1 MRIYLFLLLS
11 ISSFRGQKVSG
22 NEIFLEEGLSAP
34 RTDRVCREEGGWP
47 LVLVRPPYAG
57 IAAIALGKWRLR
69 EEPGGAQVEHG
80 PALAAGL
87 MPQVC
92 DALRQTPYTWASG
105 LTVGRG
111 RAGRAAAP
119 G

>member
-1 MRIYLFLLLS
+1 MGI
-11 ISSFRGQKVSG
+11 
-22 NEIFLEEGLSAP
+22 EEVG
-34 RTDRVCREEGGWP
+34 CP
-47 LVLVRPPYAG
+47 LVLLRPPYAG
-57 IAAIALGKWRLR
+57 IAAIALGKWQLR

-92 DALRQTPYTWASG
+92 DALRQTPCTWASG

-111 RAGRAAAP
+111 RAGRVAAP

>member
-1 MRIYLFLLLS
+1 MDAMMKGMVGEKGIVPERSEWFR
-11 ISSFRGQKVSG
+11 SSGIIGTVKDRLC
-22 NEIFLEEGLSAP
+22 IEEVG
-34 RTDRVCREEGGWP
+34 CP
-47 LVLVRPPYAG
+47 LVLLRPPYAG
-57 IAAIALGKWRLR
+57 IAAIALGKWQLR

-92 DALRQTPYTWASG
+92 DALRQTPCTWTSG

-111 RAGRAAAP
+111 RAGRVAAP